1 MKKSLK
7 DQECHAIIVCDTQAL
22 RQIMA
27 KKLLPGIRTDLHP
40 ELSIAISRTKFEDIG
55 FIEYIQSLP
64 GFNGWQFLT
73 EEKTITVY
81 EQIVLAS
88 LNNENYFNYVQK
100 QPYFSQAMELI
111 VSRGVLHNYF
121 AVTPVVDILNDN
133 GWLKFDKNLFLVDE
147 FRTSLSV
154 YLMYALKH
162 DRLDLNNQQTIELY
176 QKCWKKVPFSV
187 LETLYEKKPF
197 LSDLTL
203 PEAMNINITKHS
215 QLYHDYHA
223 YNELSNVMPNRFQ
236 LILNNHQSTM
246 EDLIELTSG
255 WYQPLSENQHEN
267 YISLFNHL
275 KKTHQE
281 YLPDYFQ
288 KIEQDLIKRDKVEE
302 KAEMDEFARIFG
314 KIQLYYK
321 MENQNNT
328 VNLDDTSSSPKMK
341 I

>member
-1 MKKSLK
+1 
-7 DQECHAIIVCDTQAL
+7 
-22 RQIMA
+22 
-27 KKLLPGIRTDLHP
+27 
-40 ELSIAISRTKFEDIG
+40 
-55 FIEYIQSLP
+55 
-64 GFNGWQFLT
+64 
-73 EEKTITVY
+73 
-81 EQIVLAS
+81 
-88 LNNENYFNYVQK
+88 
-100 QPYFSQAMELI
+100 
-111 VSRGVLHNYF
+111 
-121 AVTPVVDILNDN
+121 
-133 GWLKFDKNLFLVDE
+133 
-147 FRTSLSV
+147 
-154 YLMYALKH
+154 
-162 DRLDLNNQQTIELY
+162 
-176 QKCWKKVPFSV
+176 
-187 LETLYEKKPF
+187 
-197 LSDLTL
+197 
-203 PEAMNINITKHS
+203 
-215 QLYHDYHA
+215 
-223 YNELSNVMPNRFQ
+223 MPNRFQ

-275 KKTHQE
+275 KKNHQE